1 MVDKKT
7 DFEIELERIENG
19 LAELKGHASSLPLD
33 GAKVSRLA
41 YLQYQH
47 ASLTGNLEELSVAD
61 KTLDYAIQHLG
72 PDGDLYFLKANI
84 HFKVHRLD
92 EVAVP

>member
-1 MVDKKT
+1 MVEKKT

-19 LAELKGHASSLPLD
+19 LAELNGNASSLPLD

-47 ASLTGNLEELSVAD
+47 ASLTGRLEGLDVAD
-61 KTLDYAIQHLG
+61 KTLDTAHSSISRIQ
-72 PDGDLYFLKANI
+72 ATTCQ
-84 HFKVHRLD
+84 VW
-92 EVAVP
+92 V